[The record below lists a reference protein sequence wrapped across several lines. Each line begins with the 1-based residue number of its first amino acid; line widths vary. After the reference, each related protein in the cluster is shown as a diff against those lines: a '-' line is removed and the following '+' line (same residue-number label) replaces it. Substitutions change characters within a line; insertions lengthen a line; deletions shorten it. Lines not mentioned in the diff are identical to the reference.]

1 MPQSSTAQSTLF
13 VVARTDI
20 RGLLRD
26 KDDEESLIP
35 VVNVSEAPQ
44 LMSDGIISEAAF
56 RESLSRGWR
65 TLHNDEKV
73 RKRRWRGLE
82 KQYYLFNSCA
92 LCGRIEEHVKTV
104 TIKEYD
110 EDGTLIREY
119 KKDKYYL
126 VAIF

>member
-1 MPQSSTAQSTLF
+1 MNKTTLKEINEARAAIINSAIDTICSRKERGVPYTA
-13 VVARTDI
+13 
-20 RGLLRD
+20 G
-26 KDDEESLIP
+26 
-35 VVNVSEAPQ
+35 Q
-44 LMSDGIISEAAF
+44 LSIMSDGIISEAAF